1 MKSLTEQQLRDLLLS
16 AYALGQRHS
25 TDVCTET
32 LKGERSPDKARA
44 RAEETMGYLTSLIAS
59 V

>member
-1 MKSLTEQQLRDLLLS
+1 MKSLTEQQLRDLLLYT
-16 AYALGQRHS
+16 YALGQRHS
-25 TDVCTET
+25 TDMCTET

-44 RAEETMGYLTSLIAS
+44 RAEETQAYITSLIAS